1 MAAMLQRG
9 LAEDGYT
16 VDVTMD
22 GLEAVWQATEVD
34 YDVIVLGVAN
44 TAGGVRDCHWVV
56 SMWADHHRASRL
68 TVAPVPPVAIWPGRR
83 PG

>member
-1 MAAMLQRG
+1 
-9 LAEDGYT
+9 
-16 VDVTMD
+16 MD

-56 SMWADHHRASRL
+56 SMWADQSSG
-68 TVAPVPPVAIWPGRR
+68 VEG
-83 PG
+83 